1 MNSFEGS
8 LERESN
14 LEKKKRIIKEVASE
28 LKKEFG
34 SRVIFHGGVD
44 NQAVLPRGAV
54 DDVRRET
61 RDCLATLGA
70 GREGFVMGEEFQ
82 EDGRAHQNGGVAV
95 NAMAIR
101 HGRSPQ
107 K

>member
-1 MNSFEGS
+1 M
-8 LERESN
+8 LAR
-14 LEKKKRIIKEVASE
+14 RIVNVHH
-28 LKKEFG
+28 L
-34 SRVIFHGGVD
+34 RVRAVNGEQIF
-44 NQAVLPRGAV
+44 VLF
-54 DDVRRET
+54 DQT
-61 RDCLATLGA
+61 KHA